1 MAGLKIKE
9 AYMKIITRYRLFNRF
24 RLVIL
29 GILFLSMIL
38 TYLLQS
44 GVFKLLFF
52 FNTEAPDIAGRV
64 EEVRSFLI
72 HQVLTMDRWVTSA
85 FSVLI
90 VLLPVLACASVY
102 LFIKEKRGMF
112 CYRFARKQPYNTVVL
127 SSVLVSTFICSV
139 SFYLVYFLYCLVGF
153 FVTEQEV
160 AIDRPVLDF
169 IFGAAFSQD
178 NPFLF
183 FVIGGFVSVFLLS
196 FVYSLLA
203 CSLALVMR
211 KTYQAI
217 MIPILYFFG
226 MSQLFAVL
234 STAIHPMLIVL
245 QPIFT
250 LNFFAYGNAVPIW
263 EFLVSLVPPLL
274 ISAGIIIYVVNRK
287 ECDEI

>member
-1 MAGLKIKE
+1 
-9 AYMKIITRYRLFNRF
+9 MKIITRYRLFNRF

-112 CYRFARKQPYNTVVL
+112 CYRFARKQLYNTVVL

-153 FVTEQEV
+153 FV
-160 AIDRPVLDF
+160 
-169 IFGAAFSQD
+169 
-178 NPFLF
+178 
-183 FVIGGFVSVFLLS
+183 IGGFVSVFLLS
-196 FVYSLLA
+196 FVYSLFA

-274 ISAGIIIYVVNRK
+274 ISAGIIIYVMNRK